1 LPVAQPFRARGVERL
16 PSTRFTAS
24 HAMIPRE
31 DRVYPT
37 VLTIHS
43 WLRWAALLLGVTAT
57 FNAFRHRADT
67 GERPRGQ
74 RWDSVF
80 MLALDLQALLGLV
93 LYFGLSPF
101 TREAI
106 NNVGMALRDPGLRFW
121 SITHVAMMLVAL
133 VAVRV
138 GRVFAMGDPS
148 SRARRN
154 GRYICFGVA
163 VFAIVAGVPWPGLAN
178 GRPLFRF

>member
-1 LPVAQPFRARGVERL
+1 
-16 PSTRFTAS
+16 
-24 HAMIPRE
+24 MIPRK
-31 DRVYPT
+31 DSVYQT

-43 WLRWAALLLGVTAT
+43 WLRWAALLLGSTAT

-67 GERPRGQ
+67 AERPRGQ
-74 RWDSVF
+74 RWDWFF
-80 MLALDLQALLGLV
+80 MLALDLEVLSGLL

-101 TREAI
+101 TREAM

-121 SITHVAMMLVAL
+121 AITHVAMMFVAL
-133 VAVRV
+133 VAVRA
-138 GRVFAMGDPS
+138 GRVFAMGEMT

-154 GRYICFGVA
+154 GRYICFGIA
-163 VFAIVAGVPWPGLAN
+163 VLAMVTGVPWPGLAN